1 MSDKVHKKI
10 ETWIQANISVEELGK
25 YLLSGLEAT
34 KISNKEE
41 VPDFGA
47 RLSYIDWI
55 ATNGGYVAEKKVTG
69 GTFQMGAPAQ
79 GEIKKVFGESRPAD
93 E

>member
-1 MSDKVHKKI
+1 MSKVHKDI
-10 ETWIQANISVEELGK
+10 ESWIRANISVEDLGK
-25 YLLSGLEAT
+25 YLLSGLDAT

-55 ATNGGYVAEKKVTG
+55 AVNGKYVAEKKVTG

-79 GEIKKVFGESRPAD
+79 DELKKVFGENRPAD
-93 E
+93 EE

>member
-1 MSDKVHKKI
+1 MADKVHKKI

-55 ATNGGYVAEKKVTG
+55 AVNGGYVAEKKAGG
-69 GTFQMGAPAQ
+69 GTFTMVPPAQ
-79 GEIKKVFGESRPAD
+79 D
-93 E
+93 EVRKTFSERHPSDE

>member
-1 MSDKVHKKI
+1 M
-10 ETWIQANISVEELGK
+10 SVEQLGK

-55 ATNGGYVAEKKVTG
+55 ATNGGYVAEKKG
-69 GTFQMGAPAQ
+69 GGGMFSMTPPTQEDVRKTFQEP
-79 GEIKKVFGESRPAD
+79 RPQD